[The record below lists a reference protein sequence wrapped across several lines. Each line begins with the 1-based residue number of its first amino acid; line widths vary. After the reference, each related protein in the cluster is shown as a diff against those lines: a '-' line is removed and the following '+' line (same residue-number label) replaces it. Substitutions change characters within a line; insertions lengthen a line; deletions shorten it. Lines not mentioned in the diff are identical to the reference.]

1 MPWRSVVPMEE
12 KIRFIGDYLNGVF
25 SFIELCERYGISRKT
40 GYKWVDRYVE
50 EGIKGLDERPRRP
63 INHPL
68 KTPEYIEKAILEIRR
83 KHPLWGA
90 SKVLKILSGRCPE
103 WKLPGRT
110 TVFDI
115 LKRNGCIEKKR
126 RTRRRSHPGKPTT
139 IAIGANHL
147 WTSDFKG
154 QFKTRNGV
162 YCYPL
167 TIADAY
173 SRYLLECKGLLSP
186 SLKDTKKVFTTIFKE
201 YGLPERIRTDNGIPF
216 ASSSLGRLSQLSIW
230 WIRLGI
236 YPELIEPASPQQN
249 GRHERMHR
257 TLKAE
262 TTRPPA
268 STLKDQ
274 QKQFN
279 TFRKE
284 FNNERPHEAL
294 GQEIPAFHY
303 SRSPRS
309 MPSKLKQIEYP
320 GHYEVR
326 LVSKNSGIRWRHV
339 RVPVS
344 HILAGEYIGFEEI
357 DDGIWEVYYGPIWL
371 GRFDERIMLIMDQ
384 RGRYFRRKV

>member
-12 KIRFIGDYLNGVF
+12 KIRLIGDYLNGVF

-90 SKVLKILSGRCPE
+90 SKVLKILSRRCPE

-110 TVFDI
+110 TVFNI

-139 IAIGANHL
+139 IAIGPNHL

-154 QFKTRNGV
+154 QFKTRNGI

-173 SRYLLECKGLLSP
+173 SRYLLECKGLAFS
-186 SLKDTKKVFTTIFKE
+186 FT
-201 YGLPERIRTDNGIPF
+201 
-216 ASSSLGRLSQLSIW
+216 
-230 WIRLGI
+230 
-236 YPELIEPASPQQN
+236 
-249 GRHERMHR
+249 
-257 TLKAE
+257 
-262 TTRPPA
+262 
-268 STLKDQ
+268 
-274 QKQFN
+274 
-279 TFRKE
+279 
-284 FNNERPHEAL
+284 
-294 GQEIPAFHY
+294 
-303 SRSPRS
+303 
-309 MPSKLKQIEYP
+309 
-320 GHYEVR
+320 
-326 LVSKNSGIRWRHV
+326 
-339 RVPVS
+339 
-344 HILAGEYIGFEEI
+344 
-357 DDGIWEVYYGPIWL
+357 
-371 GRFDERIMLIMDQ
+371 
-384 RGRYFRRKV
+384 